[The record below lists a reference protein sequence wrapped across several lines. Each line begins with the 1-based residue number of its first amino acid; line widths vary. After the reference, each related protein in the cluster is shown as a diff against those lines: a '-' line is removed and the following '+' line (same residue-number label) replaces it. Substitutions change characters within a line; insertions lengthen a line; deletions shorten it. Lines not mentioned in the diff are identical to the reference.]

1 MDKQHFHSQTVTTQL
16 ENNRL
21 DHRGGLIIGLILV
34 WGGYKYANLGKN
46 AQMFHW

>member
-16 ENNRL
+16 GNNRL

-34 WGGYKYANLGKN
+34 WGGLQVCKSREECPDV
-46 AQMFHW
+46 